1 MKKKIFSVALLAMS
15 LFAVNGIAQTPSNS
29 NNTQIE
35 NVKGKKAEKKGERAK
50 KNPYEGLNLTDAQK
64 TKLQQLD
71 DKQKAQRRQKME
83 EMKANKEANKAAQKA
98 DRTAML
104 EARKAEKK
112 SYLEEV
118 KAIIGPDQY
127 VVFLENFYINGGN
140 QGGKSMKQAPH
151 DGKSFAHSKDM
162 KGKKGEGNKG
172 GKKGDNRK
180 SGNKSGQRNG
190 QSSATS
196 AQI

>member
-35 NVKGKKAEKKGERAK
+35 NVKGKKAEKKGERRQ

-71 DKQKAQRRQKME
+71 EKQKAQRMQKME
-83 EMKANKEANKAAQKA
+83 AMKAEKQANKAQKESDKA
-98 DRTAML
+98 AMK
-104 EARKAEKK
+104 EARAAEKK
-112 SYLEEV
+112 AYLEEV

-140 QGGKSMKQAPH
+140 RGGKDMKQGPR
-151 DGKSFAHSKDM
+151 DGKNFAHSKDM
-162 KGKKGEGNKG
+162 KGKKGEGRRD
-172 GKKGDNRK
+172 GKKGDGQK
-180 SGNKSGQRNG
+180 KGNKSAQRGGQP
-190 QSSATS
+190 SATT